1 MSESL
6 QTNATQTL
14 PDDREELYHLVW
26 REPAEKIA
34 SLYNISKEQLTKR
47 CAELRIPRPLAGYW
61 KALAKGTAPA
71 VPALPDLKSGKV
83 EKFPRKT
90 SQATP
95 PPTKISSKVAVP
107 APRKRAR
114 TAGSG
119 YALIDDLK
127 TYLPVSSVTK
137 DGYYKPTK
145 KKLLDLNV
153 SETGFNSAID
163 FLSRFFAALGKQGYW
178 VRLAESGEGL
188 HCQGIDIK
196 EDPKEGGLRYDS
208 LWRPC
213 SASIICVGDVL
224 FAFNLAEMTEYV
236 PAKEIN
242 GRYIR
247 DETMVRW
254 MRGTHEKPFR
264 YVIRHTLPTGRFLLQ
279 LYSPYS
285 STNWQV
291 EFRQTKQCGLV
302 SQIPKLIS
310 AIHDAVP
317 LIKKQQEEA
326 RIKAEERRIQWELD
340 EKRYREKERVRR
352 EKEAYN
358 ASLAELKA
366 IMVQWAEDKRIEQ
379 FFREAESDASLFG
392 EKQKEQVME
401 RLRLARQ
408 LLSVDTAV
416 ERLAKWKTPEELL
429 VINNNRIYLD
439 FE

>member
-6 QTNATQTL
+6 QSNTTQTL
-14 PDDREELYHLVW
+14 PDDREGLYHLVW
-26 REPAEKIA
+26 REPAERIT
-34 SLYNISKEQLTKR
+34 SLYSISKEQLTKR
-47 CAELRIPRPLAGYW
+47 CVELRIPRPLAGYW
-61 KALAKGTAPA
+61 KALAKGAAPS
-71 VPALPDLKSGKV
+71 VPALPDLKKGKI
-83 EKFPRKT
+83 EKSPRKT
-90 SQATP
+90 SQAIP
-95 PPTKISSKVAVP
+95 PTTKISSKVAVP

-127 TYLPVSSVTK
+127 TYLPISSVTK

-145 KKLLDLNV
+145 KRLLDLNV

-213 SASIICVGDVL
+213 SASIICIEDML
-224 FAFNLAEMTEYV
+224 FGFSLAEMTEYV

-247 DETMVRW
+247 DETMIRW
-254 MRGTHEKPFR
+254 MRGKYDKPFR
-264 YVIRHTLPTGRFLLQ
+264 YVIRHALPTGRFLLQ

-291 EFRQTKQCGLV
+291 QFRQTKQCGLI

-310 AIHDAVP
+310 AMHDAVS

-326 RIKAEERRIQWELD
+326 RVKAEARRIQWELN
-340 EKRYREKERVRR
+340 EKRYREKERIRR
-352 EKEAYN
+352 EKEAYT
-358 ASLAELKA
+358 ASLAELNG
-366 IMVQWAEDKRIEQ
+366 IMIQWAEDKRIEQ
-379 FFREAESDASLFG
+379 FLRDVEKDVASID
-392 EKQKEQVME
+392 EQQKAQIME
-401 RLRLARQ
+401 RLQLARQ
-408 LLSVDTAV
+408 FLLEDTAV
-416 ERLAKWKTPEELL
+416 ELLLKWQTPLERLLK
-429 VINNNRIYLD
+429 
-439 FE
+439 

>member
-26 REPAEKIA
+26 CEPAEKITT
-34 SLYNISKEQLTKR
+34 LYSISKEQLTKR
-47 CAELRIPRPLAGYW
+47 CAKLRIPRPLAGYW

-83 EKFPRKT
+83 EKSSRKT
-90 SQATP
+90 NQTVL
-95 PPTKISSKVAVP
+95 PTAKVAVP
-107 APRKRAR
+107 APRKLAR
-114 TAGSG
+114 ITGSG
-119 YALIDDLK
+119 YALINDLK

-163 FLSRFFAALGKQGYW
+163 FLSRFFTALGKQGYW

-208 LWRPC
+208 LWHPC
-213 SASIICVGDVL
+213 SASIICVGDML
-224 FAFNLAEMTEYV
+224 FAFSLAEMTEYV
-236 PAKEIN
+236 AAKEVN

-247 DETMVRW
+247 DETMIRRI
-254 MRGTHEKPFR
+254 RGKYDKPFR
-264 YVIRHTLPTGRFLLQ
+264 YVVKHTLPTGRFLLQ

-291 EFRQTKQCGLV
+291 QFRQTKQCGLV
-302 SQIPKLIS
+302 SQIPKIIS
-310 AIHDAVP
+310 AMRDAVP
-317 LIKKQQEEA
+317 LIKNQLEEA
-326 RIKAEERRIQWELD
+326 RVKAEARRIQWELD
-340 EKRYREKERVRR
+340 EKRYREKERIRK

-379 FFREAESDASLFG
+379 FFREAESDVSMLE
-392 EKQKEQVME
+392 EKQKGQATE
-401 RLRLARQ
+401 RLSLARQ
-408 LLSVDTAV
+408 FLSVDTAI
-416 ERLAKWKTPEELL
+416 ERLLKWQTPQEILGKG
-429 VINNNRIYLD
+429 
-439 FE
+439 

>member
-6 QTNATQTL
+6 HTNATQTL

-26 REPAEKIA
+26 REPAERIT
-34 SLYNISKEQLTKR
+34 SLYSISKEQLTKR

-61 KALAKGTAPA
+61 KALAKGTVPA
-71 VPALPDLKSGKV
+71 VPVLPDLKSGKV
-83 EKFPRKT
+83 EKSPRKT
-90 SQATP
+90 SQAIS
-95 PPTKISSKVAVP
+95 PPTKISSKVAAP

-153 SETGFNSAID
+153 SETAFNSAID

-178 VRLAESGEGL
+178 VRLAEGNEGL
-188 HCQGIDIK
+188 HCQVIDIK
-196 EDPKEGGLRYDS
+196 EHPKEGGLRYDN

-213 SASIICVGDVL
+213 SASIICVGDML
-224 FAFNLAEMTEYV
+224 FAFSLAEMTEYV
-236 PAKEIN
+236 PAKEVN

-247 DETMVRW
+247 DETMIRW
-254 MRGTHEKPFR
+254 MRGKYDKPFR
-264 YVIRHTLPTGRFLLQ
+264 YVIKHALPTGRFFLQ

-291 EFRQTKQCGLV
+291 EFRQTKQYGLI
-302 SQIPKLIS
+302 SQIPKIIS
-310 AIHDAVP
+310 AMRDAVP

-326 RIKAEERRIQWELD
+326 RVEAEERQIQWELD
-340 EKRYREKERVRR
+340 EKRYREKERIRK

-358 ASLAELKA
+358 ASLAEL
-366 IMVQWAEDKRIEQ
+366 EDRK
-379 FFREAESDASLFG
+379 
-392 EKQKEQVME
+392 
-401 RLRLARQ
+401 
-408 LLSVDTAV
+408 SVV
-416 ERLAKWKTPEELL
+416 
-429 VINNNRIYLD
+429 
-439 FE
+439 

>member
-1 MSESL
+1 MSDI
-6 QTNATQTL
+6 NPRDAL
-14 PDDREELYHLVW
+14 PLDREALYKLVW
-26 REPAEKIA
+26 REPAERIA
-34 SLYNISKEQLTKR
+34 AQYGISTTLLAKR
-47 CAELRIPRPLAGYW
+47 CTEMRIPRPLAGYW
-61 KALAKGTAPA
+61 KALAKGVAPA
-71 VPALPDLKSGKV
+71 VPALPDLKKDKV
-83 EKFPRKT
+83 EKASGKA
-90 SQATP
+90 SLAVP
-95 PPTKISSKVAVP
+95 PPTKVPSKVAVP
-107 APRKRAR
+107 APRKRSR

-153 SETGFNSAID
+153 SETGFDSAIN

-213 SASIICVGDVL
+213 SASVICVGDML

-247 DETMVRW
+247 DETMICW
-254 MRGTHEKPFR
+254 MRGKHERPFR
-264 YVIRHTLPTGRFLLQ
+264 YVIKHNLPTGRFLLQ
-279 LYSPYS
+279 LYTPYS

-291 EFRQTKQCGLV
+291 QFRQTKQCGLV
-302 SQIPKLIS
+302 SQIPKIIS
-310 AIHDAVP
+310 AMHDAVP
-317 LIKKQQEEA
+317 LIKKQLEEV
-326 RIKAEERRIQWELD
+326 RIKAEARRIQWELD
-340 EKRYREKERVRR
+340 EKRYREKERIRR

-379 FFREAESDASLFG
+379 FLHEAELGADMLDG
-392 EKQKEQVME
+392 QKRVKVMQ
-401 RLRLARQ
+401 RLQLARQ
-408 LLSVDTAV
+408 FLLTDSVV
-416 ERLAKWKTPEELL
+416 EQLLKWRTPAE
-429 VINNNRIYLD
+429 ILD
-439 FE
+439 PE

>member
-6 QTNATQTL
+6 HTNVTQTL
-14 PDDREELYHLVW
+14 PDDREELYYLVW
-26 REPAEKIA
+26 REPADRIA
-34 SLYNISKEQLTKR
+34 SLYSVSKEQLTKR

-83 EKFPRKT
+83 VKSPRKT
-90 SQATP
+90 SQAIP
-95 PPTKISSKVAVP
+95 LPTKISSKVAAP

-119 YALIDDLK
+119 YALIADLK

-153 SETGFNSAID
+153 SETGFDSAID

-178 VRLAESGEGL
+178 VRLAEGNEGF

-213 SASIICVGDVL
+213 SASIICVGDML

-236 PAKEIN
+236 PAKEVN
-242 GRYIR
+242 GRYTR
-247 DETMVRW
+247 DETMIRW
-254 MRGTHEKPFR
+254 MREKYDKPFR
-264 YVIRHTLPTGRFLLQ
+264 YVIKHALPTGRFFLQ

-285 STNWQV
+285 STNWLV
-291 EFRQTKQCGLV
+291 EFRQTKQCGLI
-302 SQIPKLIS
+302 SQIPKIIS
-310 AIHDAVP
+310 AMHEAVP
-317 LIKKQQEEA
+317 LIKKQLEEA
-326 RIKAEERRIQWELD
+326 RVKTEARRIQWELN
-340 EKRYREKERVRR
+340 EKRYREKERIRR
-352 EKEAYN
+352 EKEAYT
-358 ASLAELKA
+358 ASLAELNG
-366 IMVQWAEDKRIEQ
+366 IMIQWAEDKRIEQ
-379 FFREAESDASLFG
+379 FLRDVEKDVASID
-392 EKQKEQVME
+392 EQQKAQIME
-401 RLRLARQ
+401 RLQLARQ
-408 LLSVDTAV
+408 FLLEDTAV
-416 ERLAKWKTPEELL
+416 ERLLKWQTPLERLL
-429 VINNNRIYLD
+429 K
-439 FE
+439 

>member
-6 QTNATQTL
+6 QSNTTQTL

-26 REPAEKIA
+26 REPAERIT
-34 SLYNISKEQLTKR
+34 SLYSISKEQLIKR
-47 CAELRIPRPLAGYW
+47 CAELLIPRPLAGYW

-90 SQATP
+90 SQAIP
-95 PPTKISSKVAVP
+95 PPTKISSKVVAP

-178 VRLAESGEGL
+178 VRIAEGNEGL

-213 SASIICVGDVL
+213 SASIICVGDML

-236 PAKEIN
+236 PAEEVD

-247 DETMVRW
+247 DETMIRW
-254 MRGTHEKPFR
+254 MRGKYDKPFR
-264 YVIRHTLPTGRFLLQ
+264 YVIKHALPTGRFFLQ

-285 STNWQV
+285 STNWHV
-291 EFRQTKQCGLV
+291 EFRQTKQCGLI
-302 SQIPKLIS
+302 SQIPKIIS
-310 AIHDAVP
+310 AVRDAVP

-326 RIKAEERRIQWELD
+326 RVKAEERRIQWELD
-340 EKRYREKERVRR
+340 EKRYREKERIRR

-379 FFREAESDASLFG
+379 FCREVELDADMVDG
-392 EKQKEQVME
+392 QKRGQVMK
-401 RLRLARQ
+401 RLQLVRQ
-408 LLSVDTAV
+408 FLLTDSVV
-416 ERLAKWKTPEELL
+416 ERLLKWKTPQE
-429 VINNNRIYLD
+429 RLD
-439 FE
+439 KA

>member
-6 QTNATQTL
+6 QSNTTQTL

-26 REPAEKIA
+26 REPAERIT
-34 SLYNISKEQLTKR
+34 SLYSISKEQLTKR
-47 CAELRIPRPLAGYW
+47 CVELRIPRPLTGYW
-61 KALAKGTAPA
+61 KALVKGAAPS
-71 VPALPDLKSGKV
+71 VPVLPDLKKGKI
-83 EKFPRKT
+83 EKSPRKT
-90 SQATP
+90 SQAIP

-107 APRKRAR
+107 APRKRSR

-127 TYLPVSSVTK
+127 TYLPVSPVTK

-163 FLSRFFAALGKQGYW
+163 FLSQFFVALGKQGYW

-213 SASIICVGDVL
+213 SASIICVGDML

-236 PAKEIN
+236 PAKEVN

-247 DETMVRW
+247 DETRIRW
-254 MRGTHEKPFR
+254 MRGKHEQLFH
-264 YVIRHTLPTGRFLLQ
+264 YVIKHTLPTGRFLLQ

-291 EFRQTKQCGLV
+291 QFRQTKQCGLV
-302 SQIPKLIS
+302 SQIPKIIS
-310 AIHDAVP
+310 AMHDAVP
-317 LIKKQQEEA
+317 LIKKQLEEA
-326 RIKAEERRIQWELD
+326 RAKAEARRIQWEMD
-340 EKRYREKERVRR
+340 EKRYRERDRIR
-352 EKEAYN
+352 EEKDAYD
-358 ASLAELKA
+358 ASLAELKV
-366 IMVQWAEDKRIEQ
+366 IMIQWAEDKRIEQ
-379 FFREAESDASLFG
+379 FFHEAALDAAMLG
-392 EKQKEQVME
+392 EKQKIQVME
-401 RLRLARQ
+401 RLQLARQ

-416 ERLAKWKTPEELL
+416 ERLLKWITPQERLSKE
-429 VINNNRIYLD
+429 
-439 FE
+439 

>member
-6 QTNATQTL
+6 HTNAPQTL

-26 REPAEKIA
+26 REPAELIT
-34 SLYNISKEQLTKR
+34 SLYNISQEQLTKR
-47 CAELRIPRPLAGYW
+47 CAELRIPRPLAGFW

-83 EKFPRKT
+83 EKSPKKT
-90 SQATP
+90 NQSIP
-95 PPTKISSKVAVP
+95 PSTKISSKVAAP

-163 FLSRFFAALGKQGYW
+163 FLSQFFATLGKQGYW
-178 VRLAESGEGL
+178 VRLAEGNEGL

-213 SASIICVGDVL
+213 SASIICVGDIL
-224 FAFNLAEMTEYV
+224 FAFSLAEMTEYL
-236 PAKEIN
+236 PAKEVN

-247 DETMVRW
+247 DETMIRW
-254 MRGTHEKPFR
+254 MRGKYDKPSR
-264 YVIRHTLPTGRFLLQ
+264 YVVKHTLPTGRFLLQ

-285 STNWQV
+285 STDWQIQ
-291 EFRQTKQCGLV
+291 FRQTKQCGLV
-302 SQIPKLIS
+302 SQIPKIIS
-310 AIHDAVP
+310 AMRAAVP

-326 RIKAEERRIQWELD
+326 RVKAEERRIQWELD
-340 EKRYREKERVRR
+340 EKKYREKERIRK

-379 FFREAESDASLFG
+379 FFREVEKDVASLD
-392 EKQKEQVME
+392 EQQKVQIME
-401 RLRLARQ
+401 RLQLARQ
-408 LLSVDTAV
+408 LISVDTAF
-416 ERLAKWKTPEELL
+416 ERLLKWKMPNDQE
-429 VINNNRIYLD
+429 RKG
-439 FE
+439 

>member
-6 QTNATQTL
+6 QSNTTQTL

-26 REPAEKIA
+26 REPAERIT
-34 SLYNISKEQLTKR
+34 SLYSISKEQLTKR

-302 SQIPKLIS
+302 SQIPKIIS
-310 AIHDAVP
+310 AMHDAVP
-317 LIKKQQEEA
+317 LIKNQLEEA
-326 RIKAEERRIQWELD
+326 RVKAEAQRIQWELD
-340 EKRYREKERVRR
+340 EKRYREKELIRR

-366 IMVQWAEDKRIEQ
+366 IMVQWVEDKRIEQ
-379 FFREAESDASLFG
+379 FFREAELDVAMLDEHRKG
-392 EKQKEQVME
+392 LAME
-401 RLRLARQ
+401 RLRLARIFLSEETGIEW
-408 LLSVDTAV
+408 LLKWKIPE
-416 ERLAKWKTPEELL
+416 ERLSKG
-429 VINNNRIYLD
+429 
-439 FE
+439 

>member
-1 MSESL
+1 M
-6 QTNATQTL
+6 
-14 PDDREELYHLVW
+14 
-26 REPAEKIA
+26 
-34 SLYNISKEQLTKR
+34 
-47 CAELRIPRPLAGYW
+47 
-61 KALAKGTAPA
+61 
-71 VPALPDLKSGKV
+71 KSGKV

-90 SQATP
+90 SQAIP
-95 PPTKISSKVAVP
+95 PPTKISSKVAAP

-114 TAGSG
+114 AAGSG
-119 YALIDDLK
+119 YSLIDDLK

-178 VRLAESGEGL
+178 VRLAEGNEGL

-213 SASIICVGDVL
+213 SASIICVGDML

-247 DETMVRW
+247 DETMVRC
-254 MRGTHEKPFR
+254 MRGKNDKPFR
-264 YVIRHTLPTGRFLLQ
+264 YVVKHTLPTGRFLLQ

-285 STNWQV
+285 LTFWQV
-291 EFRQTKQCGLV
+291 QFRQTKQCGLV
-302 SQIPKLIS
+302 SQIPKIIS
-310 AIHDAVP
+310 AMHDAVP
-317 LIKKQQEEA
+317 LIKNQLEEA
-326 RIKAEERRIQWELD
+326 RVKAEAQRIQWELD
-340 EKRYREKERVRR
+340 EKRYREKELIRR

-379 FFREAESDASLFG
+379 FFREAELDAVDFD
-392 EKQKEQVME
+392 EQQRLKIME
-401 RLRLARQ
+401 RLQLARQ
-408 LLSVDTAV
+408 FLSVDKAA
-416 ERLAKWKTPEELL
+416 ERLMKW
-429 VINNNRIYLD
+429 RIPQERLD
-439 FE
+439 KA

>member
-6 QTNATQTL
+6 QTNVTQAL
-14 PDDREELYHLVW
+14 PDDREELYRLVW
-26 REPAEKIA
+26 REPAERIA

-90 SQATP
+90 SQAIP
-95 PPTKISSKVAVP
+95 PPTKISSKVAEP

-114 TAGSG
+114 TGGSG

-163 FLSRFFAALGKQGYW
+163 FLSRFFSALGKQGYW
-178 VRLAESGEGL
+178 VRLAEGNEGF

-213 SASIICVGDVL
+213 SASIICVGDML
-224 FAFNLAEMTEYV
+224 FAFSLAEMTEYV
-236 PAKEIN
+236 PAKEVN

-247 DETMVRW
+247 DETMIRW
-254 MRGTHEKPFR
+254 MRGKYDKPFR
-264 YVIRHTLPTGRFLLQ
+264 YVIKHALPTGRFFLQ

-285 STNWQV
+285 STNWQA
-291 EFRQTKQCGLV
+291 EFRQTKQCGLI
-302 SQIPKLIS
+302 SQIPKIIS
-310 AIHDAVP
+310 AMCDAVP

-358 ASLAELKA
+358 ASLAELEA

-379 FFREAESDASLFG
+379 FFREAELDAVDFD
-392 EKQKEQVME
+392 EQQRLKIME
-401 RLRLARQ
+401 RLQLARQ
-408 LLSVDTAV
+408 FLSVDKAA
-416 ERLAKWKTPEELL
+416 ERLMKWRIPEE
-429 VINNNRIYLD
+429 RLD
-439 FE
+439 KA

>member
-6 QTNATQTL
+6 QSNTTQTL

-26 REPAEKIA
+26 REPAERIT
-34 SLYNISKEQLTKR
+34 SLYSISKEQLTKR

-61 KALAKGTAPA
+61 KALVKGTAPA
-71 VPALPDLKSGKV
+71 VPVLPDLKSGKV
-83 EKFPRKT
+83 EKSPIKT
-90 SQATP
+90 SQAIP
-95 PPTKISSKVAVP
+95 PPTKISSKVAAP

-114 TAGSG
+114 AAGSG
-119 YALIDDLK
+119 YSLIDDLK

-178 VRLAESGEGL
+178 VRLAEGNEGL

-213 SASIICVGDVL
+213 SASIICVGDML

-247 DETMVRW
+247 DETMVRC
-254 MRGTHEKPFR
+254 MRGKNDKPFR
-264 YVIRHTLPTGRFLLQ
+264 YVVKHTLPTGRFLLQ

-285 STNWQV
+285 LTFWQV
-291 EFRQTKQCGLV
+291 QFRQTKQCGLV
-302 SQIPKLIS
+302 SQIPKIIS
-310 AIHDAVP
+310 AMYDAVP
-317 LIKKQQEEA
+317 LIKNQLEEA
-326 RIKAEERRIQWELD
+326 RVKAEAQRIQWELD
-340 EKRYREKERVRR
+340 EKRYREKELIRR

-379 FFREAESDASLFG
+379 FFREAELDAVDFD
-392 EKQKEQVME
+392 EQQRLKIME
-401 RLRLARQ
+401 RLQLARQ
-408 LLSVDTAV
+408 FLSVDKAA
-416 ERLAKWKTPEELL
+416 ERLMKW
-429 VINNNRIYLD
+429 RIPQERLD
-439 FE
+439 KA

>member
-1 MSESL
+1 MSDINPL
-6 QTNATQTL
+6 DAL
-14 PDDREELYHLVW
+14 PLEREALYKLVW
-26 REPAEKIA
+26 REPAERIA
-34 SLYNISKEQLTKR
+34 AQYGISTTLLAKR
-47 CAELRIPRPLAGYW
+47 CTEMRIPRPLAGYW
-61 KALAKGTAPA
+61 KALAKGAAPA
-71 VPALPDLKSGKV
+71 VPALPDLKKGKV
-83 EKFPRKT
+83 DKASSKA
-90 SQATP
+90 SLVVP
-95 PPTKISSKVAVP
+95 PPTKVPSKVAVP
-107 APRKRAR
+107 APRKRSR

-196 EDPKEGGLRYDS
+196 DDPKEGGLRYDS

-213 SASIICVGDVL
+213 SASIICVGDML

-254 MRGTHEKPFR
+254 MRGKHEKPFR

-291 EFRQTKQCGLV
+291 EFRQTKQCGIV
-302 SQIPKLIS
+302 SQIPKIIS
-310 AIHDAVP
+310 VMRDAVP

-326 RIKAEERRIQWELD
+326 RVKAEERRNQWELD
-340 EKRYREKERVRR
+340 EKRYREKERIRR
-352 EKEAYN
+352 ENEAYN
-358 ASLAELKA
+358 ASVAELKA
-366 IMVQWAEDKRIEQ
+366 IMVQWAEDKRLEE
-379 FFREAESDASLFG
+379 FFREAEQDAASLD
-392 EKQKEQVME
+392 EQQKVQIME
-401 RLRLARQ
+401 RLQLARKF
-408 LLSVDTAV
+408 LLADSAI
-416 ERLAKWKTPEELL
+416 ERLMTWKTPLELL
-429 VINNNRIYLD
+429 NKA
-439 FE
+439 

>member
-6 QTNATQTL
+6 QTNVTQAL
-14 PDDREELYHLVW
+14 PDDREELYRLVW
-26 REPAEKIA
+26 REPAERIA

-90 SQATP
+90 SQAIP
-95 PPTKISSKVAVP
+95 PPTKISSKVAAP

-114 TAGSG
+114 AAGSG
-119 YALIDDLK
+119 YSLIDDLK

-178 VRLAESGEGL
+178 VRLAEGNEGL

-213 SASIICVGDVL
+213 SASIICVGDML

-247 DETMVRW
+247 DETMVRC
-254 MRGTHEKPFR
+254 MRGKNDKPFR
-264 YVIRHTLPTGRFLLQ
+264 YVVKHTLPTGRFLLQ

-285 STNWQV
+285 LTFWQV
-291 EFRQTKQCGLV
+291 QFRQTKQCGLV
-302 SQIPKLIS
+302 SQIPKIIS
-310 AIHDAVP
+310 AMHDAVP
-317 LIKKQQEEA
+317 LIKNQLEEA
-326 RIKAEERRIQWELD
+326 RVKAEPQRIQWELD
-340 EKRYREKERVRR
+340 EKRYREKELIRR

-379 FFREAESDASLFG
+379 FFREAELDAVDFD
-392 EKQKEQVME
+392 EQQRLKIME
-401 RLRLARQ
+401 RLQLARQ
-408 LLSVDTAV
+408 FLSVDKAA
-416 ERLAKWKTPEELL
+416 ERLMKW
-429 VINNNRIYLD
+429 RIPQERLD
-439 FE
+439 KA

>member
-6 QTNATQTL
+6 QSNTTQTL

-26 REPAEKIA
+26 REPAERIT
-34 SLYNISKEQLTKR
+34 SLYSISKEQLTKR

-61 KALAKGTAPA
+61 KALVKGTAPA
-71 VPALPDLKSGKV
+71 VPVLPDLKSGKV
-83 EKFPRKT
+83 EKSPIKT
-90 SQATP
+90 SQAIP
-95 PPTKISSKVAVP
+95 PPTKISSKVAAP

-114 TAGSG
+114 AAGSG
-119 YALIDDLK
+119 YSLIDDLK

-178 VRLAESGEGL
+178 VRLAEGNEGL

-213 SASIICVGDVL
+213 SASIICVGDML

-247 DETMVRW
+247 DETMVRC
-254 MRGTHEKPFR
+254 MRGKNDKPFR
-264 YVIRHTLPTGRFLLQ
+264 YVVKHTLPTGRFLLQ

-285 STNWQV
+285 LTFWQV
-291 EFRQTKQCGLV
+291 QFRQTKQCGLV
-302 SQIPKLIS
+302 SQIPKIIS
-310 AIHDAVP
+310 AMHDAVP
-317 LIKKQQEEA
+317 LIKNQLEEA
-326 RIKAEERRIQWELD
+326 RVKAEAQRIQWELD
-340 EKRYREKERVRR
+340 EKRYREKELIRR

-379 FFREAESDASLFG
+379 FFREAELDAVDFD
-392 EKQKEQVME
+392 EQQRLKIME
-401 RLRLARQ
+401 RLQLARQ
-408 LLSVDTAV
+408 FLSVDKAA
-416 ERLAKWKTPEELL
+416 ERLMKW
-429 VINNNRIYLD
+429 RIPQERLD
-439 FE
+439 KA

>member
-1 MSESL
+1 MSDI
-6 QTNATQTL
+6 NPRDAL
-14 PDDREELYHLVW
+14 PQDREALYKLVW
-26 REPAEKIA
+26 REPAERIA
-34 SLYNISKEQLTKR
+34 AQYGISTTLLAKR
-47 CAELRIPRPLAGYW
+47 CTEMRIPRPLAGYW

-71 VPALPDLKSGKV
+71 VPALPDLKKGKI
-83 EKFPRKT
+83 EKASSKASLAVP
-90 SQATP
+90 S
-95 PPTKISSKVAVP
+95 PTKVPSKVAVP
-107 APRKRAR
+107 APRKRSR
-114 TAGSG
+114 TAGNG

-153 SETGFNSAID
+153 SETGFNSAFD

-178 VRLAESGEGL
+178 VRLAEGNEGL

-213 SASIICVGDVL
+213 SASIICVGDIL

-247 DETMVRW
+247 DETMIRW
-254 MRGTHEKPFR
+254 IRGKHEQPFR
-264 YVIRHTLPTGRFLLQ
+264 YVIKHNLPTGRFLLQ

-285 STNWQV
+285 STNWQT

-302 SQIPKLIS
+302 SQIPKMIS
-310 AIHDAVP
+310 AMCDAVP

-326 RIKAEERRIQWELD
+326 RVKAEERRIQWELD
-340 EKRYREKERVRR
+340 EKRYLEKERFRR
-352 EKEAYN
+352 EKEAYD
-358 ASLAELKA
+358 ASLVELKS

-379 FFREAESDASLFG
+379 FFREAASDAAMLG
-392 EKQKEQVME
+392 EQQKIQVME
-401 RLRLARQ
+401 RLQLARQ

-416 ERLAKWKTPEELL
+416 ERLLKWQMPQEMLGKE
-429 VINNNRIYLD
+429 
-439 FE
+439 

>member
-6 QTNATQTL
+6 QPNVTQTL
-14 PDDREELYHLVW
+14 PDDREELYYLVW
-26 REPAEKIA
+26 REPADRIA
-34 SLYNISKEQLTKR
+34 SLYSVSKEQLTKR

-83 EKFPRKT
+83 VKSPRKT
-90 SQATP
+90 SQAIP
-95 PPTKISSKVAVP
+95 PPTKISSKVAAP

-119 YALIDDLK
+119 YTLIDDLK

-153 SETGFNSAID
+153 SETAFNSAID

-178 VRLAESGEGL
+178 VRLAEGNEGL

-196 EDPKEGGLRYDS
+196 EDPKEERLRYDS

-213 SASIICVGDVL
+213 SASIICVGDML

-236 PAKEIN
+236 PAEEVD

-247 DETMVRW
+247 DEKMIRW
-254 MRGTHEKPFR
+254 MRGKYDKPFR
-264 YVIRHTLPTGRFLLQ
+264 YVVKHTLPTGRFLLQ

-291 EFRQTKQCGLV
+291 QFRQTKQCGLV
-302 SQIPKLIS
+302 SQIPKIIS
-310 AIHDAVP
+310 AMRDAVP
-317 LIKKQQEEA
+317 LIKNQLKEA
-326 RIKAEERRIQWELD
+326 RVKAEARRIQWELD
-340 EKRYREKERVRR
+340 EKRYREKERIRK

-358 ASLAELKA
+358 ASLEELKA

-379 FFREAESDASLFG
+379 FFREAEKDVASLD
-392 EKQKEQVME
+392 EQQKVQIME
-401 RLRLARQ
+401 RLQLARK
-408 LLSVDTAV
+408 LLSEYRAV
-416 ERLAKWKTPEELL
+416 ERLLKWRTPLE
-429 VINNNRIYLD
+429 ILD
-439 FE
+439 KG